1 MPPIIDAA
9 AIPMAK
15 AITNLLIDEIVLQTI
30 YRLAAAPFSLI
41 VSRP

>member
-15 AITNLLIDEIVLQTI
+15 AITNLLINEIVLQTI
-30 YRLAAAPFSLI
+30 YRLAVAASPLI
-41 VSRP
+41 ISRP